1 MDLNR
6 AKKIFEEIKD
16 LKIELIR
23 DPASLGPDYLR
34 ENIALCRNYLNKVSY
49 FFQEAMEE
57 DHVLNMQLDELE
69 SQFAIEHDDM
79 LVNDNRVKH
88 LPAVEDREA
97 MVNVLL
103 SKRVRDIK
111 RTKREIT
118 NLKHIEKVIRHRKQ
132 ELDNTMSTLRL
143 QSSLLRDQ
151 LRSGLSYGDESE
163 REEKA
168 RRAKDGDDVDL
179 DAILDESAAEL
190 EGENALVQNIE
201 DDEESE
207 DEDDDLEDE
216 EESEDEDDDLEES
229 EDDEEPESEEEPEES
244 DGMDDIDALVENL
257 DDDLDTL
264 ASEVKA
270 KKSAK
275 KSQPKPEPKIEP
287 KTAAEL
293 KDEEESNALDDLE
306 DLIASGG
313 VDGVPEQKSVEAKSP
328 AQDVGDTPKA
338 NPNPLKEED
347 IDPDMQ
353 SFLDDEPGD
362 GLDEILAGI

>member
-57 DHVLNMQLDELE
+57 DHILNMQLDDLE
-69 SQFAIEHDDM
+69 SQYAVEHDEM

-103 SKRVRDIK
+103 SARVRDIK

-168 RRAKDGDDVDL
+168 RLAKEGDDVDL
-179 DAILDESAAEL
+179 DAILDESAAEI
-190 EGENALVQNIE
+190 EGERSLVQNV
-201 DDEESE
+201 DGE
-207 DEDDDLEDE
+207 DEDEEDEDEEDEEGSVEME
-216 EESEDEDDDLEES
+216 EESEDEEEM
-229 EDDEEPESEEEPEES
+229 DE
-244 DGMDDIDALVENL
+244 IDSLVENL
-257 DDDLDTL
+257 DEDLDTL
-264 ASEVKA
+264 AIEAKA
-270 KKSAK
+270 KKVAK
-275 KSQPKPEPKIEP
+275 KATPRPSPEPKVEP

-328 AQDVGDTPKA
+328 AQDVGGTPKA
-338 NPNPLKEED
+338 NSNPLKEED
-347 IDPDMQ
+347 IDPSMQ
-353 SFLDDEPGD
+353 TFLDEEPGD